1 MGDKPKSFWLAEY
14 NEGYIYLNGK
24 ASIGGGAAVCAA
36 RFCAQKFRTQEGC
49 QAFIDEWDLADRFT
63 PTEYEVCRG

>member
-1 MGDKPKSFWLAEY
+1 MDKKFWLAKY
-14 NEGYIYLNGK
+14 NEGSIYLNGK

-36 RFCAQKFRTQEGC
+36 WMCAQKFRTREGC
-49 QAFIDEWDLADRFT
+49 QAFIGEWDLADRFT